1 MEITIEHLKNI
12 SNEEELKA
20 MAPLEDI
27 IKVIEKEINP
37 LSIYVTSYA
46 ELNNVIKI
54 LKKHWNTFQDESYFQ
69 SKSARYIFALT
80 HMEGKER
87 NRIIE
92 LTEELYDDECKA
104 KEWYRSIVKL
114 IHPDMNQANQEDA
127 KKAMD
132 ILSEIYDRIK
142 SCFNNDEED

>member
-1 MEITIEHLKNI
+1 MEITIENLKTI

-27 IKVIEKEINP
+27 IKAIEKEINP
-37 LSIYVTSYA
+37 LSIHVTSYA
-46 ELNNVIKI
+46 ELYNVIKG
-54 LKKHWNTFQDESYFQ
+54 LKKHWNTFQDDSYFQ
-69 SKSARYIFALT
+69 NKSARYIFALT
-80 HMEGKER
+80 HMGGEER

-92 LTEELYDDECKA
+92 LTEELYDDECRA
-104 KEWYRSIVKL
+104 KEWYRSVVKI